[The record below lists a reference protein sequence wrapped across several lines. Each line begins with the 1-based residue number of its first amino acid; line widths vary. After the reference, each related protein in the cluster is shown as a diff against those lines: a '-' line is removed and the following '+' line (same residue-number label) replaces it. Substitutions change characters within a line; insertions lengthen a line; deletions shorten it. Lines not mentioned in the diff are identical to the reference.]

1 MAGKNDYGFNAEEAI
16 NSIRPDT
23 PKRQSRE
30 IHSEE
35 SSGNDSE
42 SQKSAAI
49 PTPKKTSEKKT
60 GKTVQVGEYLDWL
73 KGKQVGEYLDWLKG
87 KTDFNSRTGKSC
99 NIRQRYHYRIAK
111 LIGLL
116 GDKNLSISTYVDMV
130 LGEHLKKYD
139 EAMDAVMKMKFDE
152 MQAQISNEE

>member
-1 MAGKNDYGFNAEEAI
+1 MAGKNEYGFNAEEAI

-23 PKRQSRE
+23 PKRQSKETRP
-30 IHSEE
+30 EE
-35 SSGNDSE
+35 SRGDESE
-42 SQKSAAI
+42 SQKSVAI
-49 PTPKKTSEKKT
+49 PTQKKAPEKRN
-60 GKTVQVGEYLDWL
+60 GKTAQVD
-73 KGKQVGEYLDWLKG
+73 EYLDWLKG

-130 LGEHLKKYD
+130 LGEHLKKFD
-139 EAMDAVMKMKFDE
+139 EAMDSVMKMKFDE
-152 MQAQISNEE
+152 MQAQINNED

>member
-35 SSGNDSE
+35 CSGNDSE
-42 SQKSAAI
+42 SQKSTAI
-49 PTPKKTSEKKT
+49 PTPKKTSEKNT
-60 GKTVQVGEYLDWL
+60 GKTV
-73 KGKQVGEYLDWLKG
+73 QVGEYLDWLKG

-139 EAMDAVMKMKFDE
+139 EAIDAVMKMKFDE

>member
-23 PKRQSRE
+23 PKRQSGE
-30 IHSEE
+30 IRSEE

-60 GKTVQVGEYLDWL
+60 GKTV
-73 KGKQVGEYLDWLKG
+73 QVGEYLDWLKG

>member
-73 KGKQVGEYLDWLKG
+73 KGK
-87 KTDFNSRTGKSC
+87 TDFNSRTGKSC

-130 LGEHLKKYD
+130 LGEHQKKYD

>member
-23 PKRQSRE
+23 PKRQSGE

-60 GKTVQVGEYLDWL
+60 GKTV
-73 KGKQVGEYLDWLKG
+73 QVGEYLDWLKG

>member
-60 GKTVQVGEYLDWL
+60 GKTV
-73 KGKQVGEYLDWLKG
+73 QVGEYLDWLKG

>member
-49 PTPKKTSEKKT
+49 QTPKKTSEKKT
-60 GKTVQVGEYLDWL
+60 GKTV
-73 KGKQVGEYLDWLKG
+73 QVGEYLDWLKG

-139 EAMDAVMKMKFDE
+139 EAIDAVMKMKFDE

>member
-60 GKTVQVGEYLDWL
+60 GKTVQVGEYLN
-73 KGKQVGEYLDWLKG
+73 WLKG

>member
-35 SSGNDSE
+35 CSGNDSE

-49 PTPKKTSEKKT
+49 PTPKKTSEKNT

-73 KGKQVGEYLDWLKG
+73 KGK
-87 KTDFNSRTGKSC
+87 TDFNTRAGKSC
-99 NIRQRYHYRIAK
+99 NIRNRYHYRIAK

-116 GDKNLSISTYVDMV
+116 VAKNMSISTYIDMV
-130 LGEHLKKYD
+130 LGEHLKKYE
-139 EAMDAVMKMKFDE
+139 EAMDAVMKQKFDE
-152 MQAQISNEE
+152 MQELINTEK